1 MARPPR
7 IDIGGYCYHV
17 LNRANARYRMFKTEE
32 DFAAFEREGG
42 GKGTFYFM
50 PFSLAL
56 RRVTVGGG
64 AQQFYCIELLD

>member
-32 DFAAFEREGG
+32 DFAAFERV
-42 GKGTFYFM
+42 
-50 PFSLAL
+50 LADNETGSDP
-56 RRVTVGGG
+56 V
-64 AQQFYCIELLD
+64 